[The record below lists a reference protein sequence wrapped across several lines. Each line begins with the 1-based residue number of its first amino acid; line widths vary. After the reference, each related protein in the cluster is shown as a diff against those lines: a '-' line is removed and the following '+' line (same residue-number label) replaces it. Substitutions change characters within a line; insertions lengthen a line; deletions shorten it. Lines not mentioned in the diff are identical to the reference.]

1 MFEHRTDREVRKGYF
16 LPKVE
21 IKDCIV
27 LIDGQNFVD
36 QNYQIKYDNIW
47 KIPTGKKNDY
57 TTRCLLGYFDFKEH
71 YKLIETDL
79 LKQEKLDVDPK
90 PIQQTHF
97 IWNLENNATM
107 FFIIEGA
114 KKKNKQIFQKEQFKY
129 YDFILFWCNEF

>member
-16 LPKVE
+16 LPKVD

-47 KIPTGKKNDY
+47 KIPTGKNNDC
-57 TTRCLLGYFDFKEH
+57 TTRSLLGYFDFKEH

-114 KKKNKQIFQKEQFKY
+114 KKKNK
-129 YDFILFWCNEF
+129 